1 MNYLVKIWSYPASD
15 FKKEILFS
23 ADNDVIAMQKA
34 SAATPDGCRATYE
47 EINKE
52 DYEKA
57 KAKEKQE
64 EQESAVWQTEQ
75 KEKVLESKTG

>member
-1 MNYLVKIWSYPASD
+1 MNYLVKIWSYPASE

-34 SAATPDGCRATYE
+34 SAATPDGCRSTYE

-52 DYEKA
+52 DYEKE
-57 KAKEKQE
+57 KAKKDNEAK
-64 EQESAVWQTEQ
+64 ESEVWQTEQ
-75 KEKVLESKTG
+75 KERVLESKTG

>member
-1 MNYLVKIWSYPASD
+1 MNYLVKIWNRADSN
-15 FKKEILFS
+15 FKKEILFN

-52 DYEKA
+52 EYEKE
-57 KAKEKQE
+57 KEQAIKTE
-64 EQESAVWQTEQ
+64 ET
-75 KEKVLESKTG
+75 

>member
-1 MNYLVKIWSYPASD
+1 MNYLVKIWSYPASE

-47 EINKE
+47 EVNKE
-52 DYEKA
+52 QYEKEKSEKASTEEENYIA
-57 KAKEKQE
+57 K
-64 EQESAVWQTEQ
+64 S
-75 KEKVLESKTG
+75 

>member
-1 MNYLVKIWSYPASD
+1 MNYLVKIWNRADSH
-15 FKKEILFS
+15 FKKEILFN

-52 DYEKA
+52 KYEKE
-57 KAKEKQE
+57 KEQAIKTE
-64 EQESAVWQTEQ
+64 EN
-75 KEKVLESKTG
+75 

>member
-1 MNYLVKIWSYPASD
+1 MNYLVKIWNYTDSN

-34 SAATPDGCRATYE
+34 SAATPDGCRSTYE

-52 DYEKA
+52 D
-57 KAKEKQE
+57 
-64 EQESAVWQTEQ
+64 SCTR
-75 KEKVLESKTG
+75 

>member
-1 MNYLVKIWSYPASD
+1 MNYLVKIWNYTDSN

-34 SAATPDGCRATYE
+34 SAATPDGCRSTYE

-52 DYEKA
+52 DYEKE
-57 KAKEKQE
+57 KAKKDIEDK
-64 EQESAVWQTEQ
+64 ESEIWQTKQ
-75 KEKVLESKTG
+75 KERVLESKTG